1 MHSKS
6 DYVKLHFVV
15 LLFGFTGILGKLI
28 SIPAVEMVFYRT
40 LLAAIGMAALLFVVK
55 GSFKISSGDLLKITI
70 TGFIVAVHWLSFF
83 ISARVSNVSVSLV
96 GFATAS
102 LWTAI
107 LEPMI
112 NKYPVRRID
121 ILFGLLVLTGLYII
135 FSSDFNYSI
144 GLLLG
149 VLSGLTCAVFSI
161 INSQLVKRI
170 DSFTITFYEMT
181 GAFLFIAFFLPIYQQ
196 QWAEGNQLRLLP
208 KSIDW
213 IYITLLAWLCSAYA
227 YSTAVELMKK
237 ISVFLFQL
245 TLNLEPVYGIL
256 MAVIVFGDEERMHL
270 NFYIGTTIIMCVVF
284 LYPAMKRK
292 FTTTPTRSPS

>member
-15 LLFGFTGILGKLI
+15 LLFGFTGILGKLV

-40 LLAAIGMAALLFVVK
+40 LLAAIGMAVLLFIVR
-55 GSFKISSGDLLKITI
+55 GSFKVSSGDLVKITI

-83 ISARVSNVSVSLV
+83 ISARISNVSVSLV

-107 LEPMI
+107 LEPMVK
-112 NKYPVRRID
+112 KYPVRRID
-121 ILFGLLVLTGLYII
+121 VVFGLTVLAGLYII
-135 FSSDFNYSI
+135 FSSDFSYSM
-144 GLLLG
+144 GLILG
-149 VLSGLTCAVFSI
+149 VLSGLTCAIFSI

-170 DSFTITFYEMT
+170 DSFTITFYEMA
-181 GAFLFIAFFLPIYQQ
+181 GAFLFIALFLPIYQQ
-196 QWAEGNQLRLLP
+196 QWADGNQLRLLP
-208 KSIDW
+208 TSIDW
-213 IYITLLAWLCSAYA
+213 IYIALLAWLCSVYA

-237 ISVFLFQL
+237 ISVFFFQL
-245 TLNLEPVYGIL
+245 TLTLEPVYGIL
-256 MAVIVFGDEERMHL
+256 MAVIVFGDEERMNL
-270 NFYIGTTIIMCVVF
+270 NFYAGTIVIMCVVF

-292 FTTTPTRSPS
+292 FTTTPTSSLS